1 MCTHIYVCVLCV
13 FTCTCVYIYV
23 RVCTYI
29 HGCNGFSMQLLWSKD
44 IHDRLT
50 RDEPAKNVP
59 EAERLL
65 ELHQER
71 KVGKMISGVYMQ

>member
-1 MCTHIYVCVLCV
+1 M
-13 FTCTCVYIYV
+13 
-23 RVCTYI
+23 
-29 HGCNGFSMQLLWSKD
+29 LWSKD

-50 RDEPAKNVP
+50 QDELAKSVP

-71 KVGKMISGVYMQ
+71 KVCIEMMSILHVQTLNRQLRWGLSVDIYTFLATILDHTLPSLHL